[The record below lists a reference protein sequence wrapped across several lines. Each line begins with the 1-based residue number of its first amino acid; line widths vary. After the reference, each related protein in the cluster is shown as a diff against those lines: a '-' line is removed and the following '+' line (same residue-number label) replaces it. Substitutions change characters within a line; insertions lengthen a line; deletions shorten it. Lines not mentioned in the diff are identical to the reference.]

1 MKEVIQRSG
10 MVPIE
15 LHRKRVDQ
23 VAAALWPEFSRG
35 KLQEWIKSGALLV
48 DGNKAKPKQSVDVD
62 STLTL
67 SADVEP
73 AVHWQPQLIP
83 MDIVYE
89 DEDVIVVNKPVGLVV
104 HPAAGNWDGTLVN
117 ALLAHDA
124 SLEQVPRAGVVHRL
138 DKDTSGLMVVAKTLQ
153 SHTAL
158 VEALQKR
165 EVSRH
170 YIAIAHGSMTG
181 GGVVDAPI
189 GRHPTMRQKMAVVAS
204 GKPARTHYSLG
215 QRFKH
220 FTELHL
226 KLETGRTH
234 QIRVHMAHKKHP
246 LVGDSV
252 YGGRARVPGNSAP
265 ELVDAIREFPRQAL
279 HAKALAFFHP
289 ISDEWMSFDAPIPDD
304 MKQLLETLEQYDVS

>member
-1 MKEVIQRSG
+1 MKEVIHRSG
-10 MVPIE
+10 IVPIE
-15 LHRKRVDQ
+15 LHRKRIDQ

-48 DGNKAKPKQSVDVD
+48 DGQTAKAKQSVEVD
-62 STLTL
+62 AVL
-67 SADVEP
+67 SLDAELEP
-73 AVHWQPQLIP
+73 VVHWEAQSIP
-83 MDIVYE
+83 LDIVYE

-117 ALLAHDA
+117 ALLAHDS
-124 SLEQVPRAGVVHRL
+124 SLEQLPRAGIVHRL

-153 SHTAL
+153 AHTAL
-158 VEALQKR
+158 VDALQSR

-170 YIAIAHGSMTG
+170 YVAIAHGAMTG

-189 GRHPTMRQKMAVVAS
+189 GRHPTMRQKMAVVAT
-204 GKPARTHYSLG
+204 GKHARTHYSLG

-246 LVGDSV
+246 LVGDAI
-252 YGGRARVPGNSAP
+252 YGGRARVPGNSSS
-265 ELVDAIREFPRQAL
+265 ELVQAIRDFPRQAL
-279 HAKALAFFHP
+279 HARALAFFHP
-289 ISDEWMSFDAPIPDD
+289 ESDEWVSFEAPMPID
-304 MKQLLETLEQYDVS
+304 MQQLLETLERHDAP

>member
-10 MVPIE
+10 IVPIE

-35 KLQEWIKSGALLV
+35 KLQDWIKSGALLV
-48 DGNKAKPKQSVDVD
+48 DGQSAKPKQSVGVD
-62 STLTL
+62 SVLTL
-67 SADVEP
+67 NAELEP
-73 AVHWQPQLIP
+73 AVHWVPQSIP
-83 MDIVYE
+83 LDIVYE

-117 ALLAHDA
+117 ALLAHDS
-124 SLEQVPRAGVVHRL
+124 SLEQLPRAGIVHRL

-153 SHTAL
+153 SHATL
-158 VEALQKR
+158 VEALQER

-170 YIAIAHGSMTG
+170 YVAIAHGAMTG

-204 GKPARTHYSLG
+204 GKHARTHYSLG
-215 QRFKH
+215 QRFRH

-234 QIRVHMAHKKHP
+234 QIRVHMAYKKHP
-246 LVGDSV
+246 LVGDV
-252 YGGRARVPGNSAP
+252 TYGGRARVPGNSAP
-265 ELVDAIREFPRQAL
+265 ELVAAIREFPRQAL

-289 ISDEWMSFDAPIPDD
+289 DSGEWMSFEVPIPDD
-304 MKQLLETLEQYDVS
+304 MQQLFDALETYDAT

>member
-10 MVPIE
+10 SVPIE

-23 VAAALWPEFSRG
+23 VAAVLWPEFSRG
-35 KLQEWIKSGALLV
+35 KLQEWIKSGVLLV
-48 DGNKAKPKQSVDVD
+48 DGNTAKPKQSVDVD
-62 STLTL
+62 SVLTL
-67 SADVEP
+67 NAELEP
-73 AVHWQPQLIP
+73 LVHWQPQSIP
-83 MDIVYE
+83 LDIVYE

-124 SLEQVPRAGVVHRL
+124 SLEQLPRAGIVHRL

-158 VEALQKR
+158 VEALQER

-170 YIAIAHGSMTG
+170 YVAIAHGSMTG

-189 GRHPTMRQKMAVVAS
+189 GRHPTMRQKMAVVAG

-246 LVGDSV
+246 LVGDGV

-265 ELVDAIREFPRQAL
+265 ELVHAIREFSRQAL
-279 HAKALAFFHP
+279 HARELAFFHP
-289 ISDEWMSFDAPIPDD
+289 ASGEWMTFEAPMPEDMQQLLQTLETYDAP
-304 MKQLLETLEQYDVS
+304 

>member
-10 MVPIE
+10 NVPIE

-23 VAAALWPEFSRG
+23 VAASLWPEFSRG
-35 KLQEWIKSGALLV
+35 KLQEWIKAGVLLV
-48 DGNKAKPKQSVDVD
+48 NGQIAKPKQSVDVD
-62 STLTL
+62 AVL
-67 SADVEP
+67 SLYVELEP
-73 AVHWQPQLIP
+73 VIHWEPQSMPL
-83 MDIVYE
+83 DIVYE
-89 DEDVIVVNKPVGLVV
+89 DDDVLVVNKPVGLVV

-117 ALLAHDA
+117 ALLAYDA
-124 SLEQVPRAGVVHRL
+124 SLEHLPRAGIVHRL

-153 SHTAL
+153 SHSAL
-158 VEALQKR
+158 VEALQAR

-170 YIAIAHGSMTG
+170 YLAIAHGSMTG

-189 GRHPTMRQKMAVVAS
+189 GRHPTQRQKMAVVAT
-204 GKPARTHYSLG
+204 GKHARTHYSLG

-246 LVGDSV
+246 LIGDAL
-252 YGGRARVPGNSAP
+252 YGGRARIPGNSAP
-265 ELVDAIREFPRQAL
+265 ELVRAIREFPRQAL
-279 HAKALAFFHP
+279 HARALAFFHP
-289 ISDEWMSFDAPIPDD
+289 RSGEWVTFDASIPDD
-304 MKQLLETLEQYDVS
+304 MQDLLAVLEQYDAP

>member
-1 MKEVIQRSG
+1 MKEVIQRSTI
-10 MVPIE
+10 VPIE

-23 VAAALWPEFSRG
+23 VAAVLWPEFSRG
-35 KLQEWIKSGALLV
+35 KLQEWIKSGVLLV
-48 DGNKAKPKQSVDVD
+48 DGNSAKPKQSVGVD
-62 STLTL
+62 SVLTL
-67 SADVEP
+67 NTELEP
-73 AVHWQPQLIP
+73 VVHWEPQSIP
-83 MDIVYE
+83 LDIVYE
-89 DEDVIVVNKPVGLVV
+89 DEGIIVVNKPVGLVV

-124 SLEQVPRAGVVHRL
+124 SLEQLPRAGIVHRL

-158 VEALQKR
+158 VEALQER

-170 YIAIAHGSMTG
+170 YVAIAHGSMTG

-189 GRHPTMRQKMAVVAS
+189 GRHPTMRQKMAVVPN
-204 GKPARTHYSLG
+204 GKHARTHYSLG

-234 QIRVHMAHKKHP
+234 QIRVHMAYKKHP
-246 LVGDSV
+246 LVGDAV

-265 ELVDAIREFPRQAL
+265 ELVQAIREFPRQAL
-279 HAKALAFFHP
+279 HARELAFCHP
-289 ISDEWMSFDAPIPDD
+289 VSDEWMSFEAPLPED
-304 MKQLLETLEQYDVS
+304 MTQLVQTLETYDAH